1 MTGAVPTAAIT
12 RDVFQDI
19 TDLRGQGIDRLELA
33 GLALQ
38 KAGDSSI
45 EAVASWISPLD
56 SASDVHAHAR
66 LGCLSTF
73 DLLLGAFPRTA
84 AQHKTD
90 GQRQDDKPLFPCFH
104 LSLPPFN

>member
-1 MTGAVPTAAIT
+1 MIIPHHGAVLLDLINKTVQVALMTGAVPTAAIT

-38 KAGDSSI
+38 KAGSSSI

-56 SASDVHAHAR
+56 SCV
-66 LGCLSTF
+66 
-73 DLLLGAFPRTA
+73 
-84 AQHKTD
+84 
-90 GQRQDDKPLFPCFH
+90 
-104 LSLPPFN
+104 